1 MPSLHSKQVKIWT
14 DLQEQIMDAGLMTD
28 AIDWEEGN
36 STEPGRIT
44 CSLNPK
50 ENGHNR
56 FPFSGTKA
64 EFDNLLRFI
73 KYLRAHPTAEVSID
87 ARPTE
92 FRMERLAGT
101 RCPVCGFGLHH
112 SRAIHAT
119 REGKHGVICKCG
131 NPRCLSLVFVGL
143 EGKPI
148 QTILRA
154 SASSNAAESLY
165 RLGGNDPDEQGAADD
180 QRE

>member
-1 MPSLHSKQVKIWT
+1 MPNLHSKQVKIWT
-14 DLQEQIMDAGLMTD
+14 DLQEQILDAGLMTD
-28 AIDWEEGN
+28 AIDWEEGH
-36 STEPGRIT
+36 SQGPGRIT
-44 CSLNPK
+44 CSLTPK
-50 ENGHNR
+50 ENGHNY
-56 FPFSGTKA
+56 FPFSGTKT
-64 EFDNLLRFI
+64 EFDNLLRFV
-73 KYLRAHPTAEVSID
+73 KFLRAHPTAEVAID

-101 RCPVCGFGLHH
+101 QCPVCGHSLMH

-131 NPRCLSLVFVGL
+131 NPHCLSLAFVGL

-154 SASSNAAESLY
+154 SASSNAAERLY
-165 RLGGNDPDEQGAADD
+165 RLGGDDPDEQGATSS
-180 QRE
+180 